1 MKSVFKIK
9 RGDERLFN
17 KHIAGA
23 GVSIQTD
30 RRSAQDGILYQ
41 VEGDPDAVGR
51 FMRTIDWLN
60 PIMLVEEQEADE
72 APEAL
77 SLDALPEALE
87 VLDQSVTKL
96 RKALA
101 TGDYD
106 LYLEALLEAEQAG
119 KTRKTAVD
127 AIQDRIDA

>member
-1 MKSVFKIK
+1 MQ
-9 RGDERLFN
+9 
-17 KHIAGA
+17 A
-23 GVSIQTD
+23 
-30 RRSAQDGILYQ
+30 
-41 VEGDPDAVGR
+41 
-51 FMRTIDWLN
+51 IDWLN

>member
-9 RGDERLFN
+9 LGDERLFN
-17 KHIAGA
+17 KHIAGS
-23 GVSIQTD
+23 GVTIQTD

-41 VEGDPDAVGR
+41 VEGDPDAVSR
-51 FMRTIDWLN
+51 FMQAIDWLN